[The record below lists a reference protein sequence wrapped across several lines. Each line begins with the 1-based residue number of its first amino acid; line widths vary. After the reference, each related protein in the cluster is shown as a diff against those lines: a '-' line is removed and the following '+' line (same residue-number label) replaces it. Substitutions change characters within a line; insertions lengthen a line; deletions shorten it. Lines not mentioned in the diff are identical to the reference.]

1 MVVFE
6 AANALVN
13 LNRTTNR
20 RDLSSAISV
29 LQMFCASP
37 KSHLRFATVRTLN
50 QASTSHPTSI
60 LACNLDLETLVTDKN
75 RYEFIILSK

>member
-13 LNRTTNR
+13 LKRTTNI

-50 QASTSHPTSI
+50 QASTSHPASI

-75 RYEFIILSK
+75 RYELMGN